1 MRGGKLVRK
10 ITVRVRGPRGAWART
25 AWRRGLDVTFEALGK
40 LKRTPSRKKQVPQP
54 QAAQERILR
63 VGMTM
68 LLLTLAIFASA
79 SAGQTLHLPPH
90 EKYVLRNGLTVL
102 LLEKHGVPLV
112 NVYALVKTGAAA
124 DPAGE
129 EGLASVTAGLLRK
142 GTKARTAQQFAADL
156 DYIGGEFEAE
166 AGADFSSVSE
176 EFLTKDT
183 DRGLGLLSDA
193 LLHPTFPQD
202 EVDKLLAQTLDGVR
216 GAKDDPQQVLGAYYD
231 GYLYGTQPYGR
242 PAGGD
247 EVSLQRIKRDAIV
260 KFYEA
265 KYAPGNVLL
274 AVSGEFSGAEM
285 RKKLEDVFGTWP
297 ARSVNSEV
305 IPATAP
311 VKSKRLLLVDKPD
324 ASQTYFAFGNVGIAR
339 NDPDRVAIRVVN
351 TIFGGRFT
359 SELNEALRVES
370 GYTYGVS
377 SFFDA
382 RKAPGPF
389 GIFSFTKNETTAPA
403 IDLALQVLQKFHQQ
417 GVTEEQLKSAKSY
430 IKGQFPPNIETSRQ
444 LAQIIATY
452 EFYALGD
459 DEINQLEA
467 RVDAVTPE
475 MAKQVIQKHFPS
487 ENLVFVLIG
496 KASAIGPAVEKYAD
510 KRDARVISE
519 PGFWPPPEK
528 K

>member
-1 MRGGKLVRK
+1 MGTRGKW
-10 ITVRVRGPRGAWART
+10 TQA
-25 AWRRGLDVTFEALGK
+25 AWRRGGDALQ
-40 LKRTPSRKKQVPQP
+40 RTP
-54 QAAQERILR
+54 
-63 VGMTM
+63 TT
-68 LLLTLAIFASA
+68 LLLMLTILAYSA
-79 SAGQTLHLPPH
+79 AAQTLHIPAH
-90 EKYVLRNGLTVL
+90 EKFVLKNGLTVL

-176 EFLTKDT
+176 EFLTKDS
-183 DRGLGLLSDA
+183 DRGLSLLSDA

-202 EVDKLLAQTLDGVR
+202 EVDKLLAQALDGVR
-216 GAKDDPQQVLGAYYD
+216 GAKDDPQQVLGVYYD
-231 GYLYGTQPYGR
+231 GYLYGTHPYGR

-247 EVSLQRIKRDAIV
+247 EVSLQRIKRDAIA
-260 KFYEA
+260 KFYETN
-265 KYAPGNVLL
+265 YVPGNVLL
-274 AVSGEFSGAEM
+274 AVAGEFDGTEM
-285 RKKLEDVFGTWP
+285 RKKLEDVFGAWAA
-297 ARSVNSEV
+297 ARSVKGELIS
-305 IPATAP
+305 PAAP
-311 VKSKRLLLVDKPD
+311 VKARRLLLVDKPD

-359 SELNEALRVES
+359 SQLNEALRVES

-389 GIFSFTKNETTAPA
+389 GVFSFTKNETTAPA
-403 IDLALQVLQKFHQQ
+403 IDLALQVLQKFRQQ
-417 GVTEEQLKSAKSY
+417 GVTEEQLKSARSY
-430 IKGQFPPNIETSRQ
+430 IKGQFPPNIETSKQ
-444 LAQIIATY
+444 LAHIIASN
-452 EFYALGD
+452 EFYGLGD

-475 MAKQVIQKHFPS
+475 VAKQVIQKHFPS

-496 KASAIGPAVEKYAD
+496 KASAIGPAVEKYAE
-510 KRDARVISE
+510 KRDAREISE
-519 PGFWPPPEK
+519 PGFWPPPSGVAK
-528 K
+528 